1 MVTPIPS
8 WATPPGTLLLGD
20 GEVHVWRAWLDL
32 PQSGIQALE
41 QTLSDDERVRA
52 QRFRFLKDRTHFIAA
67 RGLLRAILGR
77 YLLKEP
83 QALSFSYNAYGKPA
97 LAEIPESI
105 GTYPP
110 GQPWATSVECGFIQH
125 GVAPTA
131 SGRPKEESPS
141 FNVTHAQGMAL
152 YAITRGRAIGVDL
165 EYIQRQMEWESVAE
179 HFFSPKEVSMLR
191 AVPPDMR
198 HIAFFNCWTRKEAY
212 IKARGMGLSLA
223 LDQFDVSLI
232 PGEPAALL
240 GIREEGQDISNW
252 SLYDLY
258 PGNDY
263 VAALALEGY
272 ISSLR
277 CWQVDL

>member
-1 MVTPIPS
+1 MVTPMYS
-8 WATPPGTLLLGD
+8 WATSPEILLLIE

-32 PQSGIQALE
+32 PQSDIQALE

-52 QRFRFLKDRTHFIAA
+52 QRFRFVKDRTHFIAA

-77 YLLKEP
+77 YLLREP
-83 QALSFSYNAYGKPA
+83 QTLSFSYNAYGKPA
-97 LAEIPESI
+97 LAEMPESL
-105 GTYPP
+105 
-110 GQPWATSVECGFIQH
+110 
-125 GVAPTA
+125 
-131 SGRPKEESPS
+131 S

-152 YAITRGRAIGVDL
+152 YAVTRNHAIGVDL
-165 EYIQRQMEWESVAE
+165 EYIQRQIEWEEVAE
-179 HFFSPKEVSMLR
+179 RFFSPYEVSMLR
-191 AVPPDMR
+191 AVPPHTR

-240 GIREEGQDISNW
+240 NIREEGQDISNW

-263 VAALALEGY
+263 IAALAVEGH
-272 ISSLR
+272 ISSLK

>member
-1 MVTPIPS
+1 MVTPMSS
-8 WATPPGTLLLGD
+8 WSTSPEILLLSE
-20 GEVHVWRAWLDL
+20 GEAHVWRAWLDL
-32 PQSGIQALE
+32 PQPGIQALE

-52 QRFRFLKDRTHFIAA
+52 QRFRFVKDRTHFIAA

-77 YLLKEP
+77 YLLREP
-83 QALSFSYNAYGKPA
+83 QTLSFSYNAYGKPS
-97 LAEIPESI
+97 LAELPE
-105 GTYPP
+105 GE
-110 GQPWATSVECGFIQH
+110 GL
-125 GVAPTA
+125 
-131 SGRPKEESPS
+131 S

-152 YAITRGRAIGVDL
+152 YAVTRNHAIGVDL
-165 EYIQRQMEWESVAE
+165 EYIQRQMEWEAVAE
-179 HFFSPKEVSMLR
+179 RFFSPYEVSMLR
-191 AVPPDMR
+191 AVPSHTQ

-223 LDQFDVSLI
+223 LDQFDVSLT

-240 GIREEGQDISNW
+240 NIREEGQDIANW

-263 VAALALEGY
+263 IAALAVEGHA
-272 ISSLR
+272 SSLK

>member
-1 MVTPIPS
+1 MFTPMSS
-8 WATPPGTLLLGD
+8 WATSPEILLLSE

-32 PQSGIQALE
+32 PQPGIQALE

-52 QRFRFLKDRTHFIAA
+52 QRFRFVKDRTHFIAA

-77 YLLKEP
+77 YLSREP
-83 QALSFSYNAYGKPA
+83 QTLSFSYNAYGKPA
-97 LAEIPESI
+97 LAEMPEGV
-105 GTYPP
+105 GTNPSC
-110 GQPWATSVECGFIQH
+110 QRRL
-125 GVAPTA
+125 VAATA
-131 SGRPKEESPS
+131 SQSGRTKGEGLS
-141 FNVTHAQGMAL
+141 FNATHAQGMAL
-152 YAITRGRAIGVDL
+152 YAITCNRAIGVDL
-165 EYIQRQMEWESVAE
+165 EYIQRQVEWEAVAE
-179 HFFSPKEVSMLR
+179 RFFSPYEVSMLR
-191 AVPPDMR
+191 AVPSHTR

-240 GIREEGQDISNW
+240 NIREEGQDISNW

-263 VAALALEGY
+263 IAALALEGHA
-272 ISSLR
+272 SSLK

>member
-1 MVTPIPS
+1 MVTPMPS
-8 WATPPGTLLLGD
+8 WATSPEILLLSE

-52 QRFRFLKDRTHFIAA
+52 QRFRFVKDRTHFIAA

-77 YLLKEP
+77 YLLREP
-83 QALSFSYNAYGKPA
+83 QTLNFSYNAYGKPA
-97 LAEIPESI
+97 LAEMPEGVS
-105 GTYPP
+105 TYAP
-110 GQPWATSVECGFIQH
+110 GQPRATTR
-125 GVAPTA
+125 VAPTV
-131 SGRPKEESPS
+131 SGETKGESLS

-152 YAITRGRAIGVDL
+152 YAITCNRVIGVDL
-165 EYIQRQMEWESVAE
+165 EYIQRQVEWESVAE
-179 HFFSPKEVSMLR
+179 RFFSPYEVSMLR
-191 AVPPDMR
+191 AVPPHTR

-232 PGEPAALL
+232 PGVPAAVLD
-240 GIREEGQDISNW
+240 IREEGQDISNW

-263 VAALALEGY
+263 IAALAVEGHA
-272 ISSLR
+272 SSLK
-277 CWQVDL
+277 CWQVNL